1 METRNIKIKDLLF
14 LETLEKHTIN
24 PIQLIDFN
32 TNIVVVTYG
41 TLQELFDGNIKDIGI
56 YEIDD
61 NFIKSFTF
69 DCSNNRITIMV

>member
-32 TNIVVVTYG
+32 TNIVVVTDG
-41 TLQELFDGNIKDIGI
+41 SLQELFDGNINDIGI

-61 NFIKSFTF
+61 SFVKAFTF
-69 DCSNNRITIMV
+69 DCNNNCITIMI